1 MSRAKRER
9 RNEPGGSPGPPP
21 AEEGDGDPGHGREA
35 ERETFHDCLRK
46 LVQLMPQVSR
56 GLRRRQVPPVE
67 VNDAGLG
74 PRHGA
79 ALSLLREQGPMTVGC
94 LAAALGLTLGTVSGI
109 LADVERAGFVERS
122 PDPADRRRT
131 IVTLAQGRREAVGV
145 WLEGA
150 SAPMGRALDKL
161 SPDERATF
169 VKAMTLLEA
178 ELNSNRDDLPL

>member
-1 MSRAKRER
+1 MSRSKRER
-9 RNEPGGSPGPPP
+9 KNGPGGSPAPPP
-21 AEEGDGDPGHGREA
+21 REERFGDPGH

-56 GLRRRQVPPVE
+56 GLRRRQVPPIE

-79 ALSLLREQGPMTVGC
+79 ALSLLREQGPTTVGC

-131 IVTLAQGRREAVGV
+131 IVTLAQGRSEAVGV

-150 SAPMGRALDKL
+150 SAPMERALDKL
-161 SPDERATF
+161 SPEERATF
-169 VKAMTLLEA
+169 VKAMTFLEA
-178 ELNSNRDDLPL
+178 ELNSNRDDLPR